1 MNKPNY
7 NEIIKSARK
16 ARGMTQKELA
26 DTASIS
32 LRTVQRIEKGNEE
45 ISGYSLKQIS
55 QVLEI
60 PLEKIVMQNVNQISI
75 DENQDGSIKALY
87 LSSLLLFVNPFL
99 GLIVPLIIGYNK
111 HNKNDLYKRHLMTIV
126 KINIIGLIILSLF
139 IISVI
144 TDITT
149 KIAPEFFNSSKS
161 IYVMFT
167 PFVYYIFMLAFIGY
181 NYFKLSKQ

>member
-111 HNKNDLYKRHLMTIV
+111 H
-126 KINIIGLIILSLF
+126 
-139 IISVI
+139 
-144 TDITT
+144 
-149 KIAPEFFNSSKS
+149 
-161 IYVMFT
+161 
-167 PFVYYIFMLAFIGY
+167 
-181 NYFKLSKQ
+181 